1 MKMLTDLLI
10 KELPI
15 KVLLE
20 SLHNYVGE
28 KQAEMIKEIVEVNQL
43 PEEEVR
49 ELVKVYLYE

>member
-1 MKMLTDLLI
+1 
-10 KELPI
+10 
-15 KVLLE
+15 
-20 SLHNYVGE
+20 VGE